1 MPLHYRGV
9 FLCPEPNLF
18 FNPTLFIE
26 YENYYK
32 MKQENPVTGFADTF
46 LSKLKEQSFTIIVMV
61 GIIWYQGRLM
71 EERVAYW
78 QKLYEE
84 SETHTEQITKENRE
98 DLLERIKYL
107 QDQRDKYVEESLN
120 ELKNK

>member
-1 MPLHYRGV
+1 
-9 FLCPEPNLF
+9 
-18 FNPTLFIE
+18 
-26 YENYYK
+26 
-32 MKQENPVTGFADTF
+32 
-46 LSKLKEQSFTIIVMV
+46 
-61 GIIWYQGRLM
+61 M

-84 SETHTEQITKENRE
+84 RGTYIEQISKDSRE

>member
-1 MPLHYRGV
+1 MA
-9 FLCPEPNLF
+9 ENT
-18 FNPTLFIE
+18 NPIS
-26 YENYYK
+26 
-32 MKQENPVTGFADTF
+32 GFADTF

-61 GIIWYQGRLM
+61 GIIWYQGRMM

-84 SETHTEQITKENRE
+84 KEAYIEQTTKEDRE

-107 QDQRDKYVEESLN
+107 QEQRDKYVEESIN
-120 ELKNK
+120 ELETN